1 MSLKYWD
8 GSAWQVVAG
17 SRPGAQGP
25 TGATGPA
32 GSSATIAVGTV
43 TTLAAGQNA
52 SVTNSGTASAAIL
65 NFSIPAGTAG
75 STGAQGVAGQR
86 GSYAYT
92 GISNPVVNSNP
103 ASANGLDTYLNTTSG
118 DYFQY
123 SASPT
128 PTWTLQGNLKG
139 PTGSQGPTGATG
151 PTGPSGSEL
160 ANSTYATMQL
170 YAADAQLNLGI
181 WYPKYTSTLTQSQL
195 TSKFAASSYLF

>member
-65 NFSIPAGTAG
+65 NFSIPAGTEEQQAPKA
-75 STGAQGVAGQR
+75 TRDQQEHRVLQV
-86 GSYAYT
+86 
-92 GISNPVVNSNP
+92 NVVHMHIQE
-103 ASANGLDTYLNTTSG
+103 
-118 DYFQY
+118 FQIQLLIQ
-123 SASPT
+123 
-128 PTWTLQGNLKG
+128 TLLQ
-139 PTGSQGPTGATG
+139 Q
-151 PTGPSGSEL
+151 
-160 ANSTYATMQL
+160 MV
-170 YAADAQLNLGI
+170 
-181 WYPKYTSTLTQSQL
+181 
-195 TSKFAASSYLF
+195 